1 MLHGHSFGWIFVT
14 SEWVIRAVLL
24 VVVPFRRNPEAAK
37 GWLLLALV
45 DPWLALV
52 LYFLIGRP
60 SLPRERRRHLKRLPA
75 LLNDVRARLHGH
87 PNVLKPRID
96 PVLAHAATLAQH
108 LGYLPILGGNAAEL
122 LGDYDGVIDR
132 LVADIEAATSHVH
145 LLFYIFADDAT
156 GRTVI
161 EALDRAT
168 KRGVVCRVLFDAIG
182 SRAWASGL
190 EPRLAAAGVAAH
202 GMLPIGIL
210 RRRMDIRN
218 HRKIAVV
225 DGRIAYTGSQNI
237 VDARNPDDDLVS
249 KELMVRVVG
258 PVALEL
264 QAVFVV
270 DWFLETGE
278 TLETPELFPVP
289 VEAGTIAAQALPS
302 GPDFP
307 LENVQRLT
315 VALIHGAQSRVV
327 ITTPYFIPDEAL
339 MQALET
345 AVLRGVAVHIV
356 VPRAA
361 DHPLVRLA
369 QRSYYQELLEAGVV
383 IHQYRERFLH
393 AKHLSIDSEIALIGT
408 SNMDI
413 RSFALN
419 GEISLVFYDRGLAER
434 LRAEQEKYFQR
445 AQRLAPDRWKRRPL
459 PVKVGEN
466 LARLLSPLL

>member
-1 MLHGHSFGWIFVT
+1 MFQGHSFGWVFVV
-14 SEWVIRAVLL
+14 SEWAIRAVLL

-37 GWLLLALV
+37 GWLLLALI
-45 DPWLALV
+45 DPWLALI

-60 SLPRERRRHLKRLPA
+60 SLPRDRRRALKRLPA
-75 LLNDVRARLHGH
+75 LLGGVKTRLRRH
-87 PNVLKPRID
+87 PNVFMPSID
-96 PVLAHAATLAQH
+96 PALAHAATLAQH

-132 LVADIEAATSHVH
+132 LVRDIDEARNHVH

-161 EALDRAT
+161 DALARAV
-168 KRGVVCRVLFDAIG
+168 KRGVVCRALFDAIA
-182 SRAWASGL
+182 SREWASGL
-190 EPRLAAAGVAAH
+190 EQRFAAAGVVAH

-218 HRKIAVV
+218 HRKIAVI
-225 DGRIAYTGSQNI
+225 DGRVAYTGSQNI
-237 VDARNPDDDLVS
+237 VDARNPADDLVS

-278 TLETPELFPVP
+278 TLETDVLFPEP
-289 VEAGTIAAQALPS
+289 VEAGSIAAQALPS

-307 LENVQRLT
+307 LANVQRLT
-315 VALIHGAQSRVV
+315 VALVHGAQSRVV
-327 ITTPYFIPDEAL
+327 ITTPYFIPDDAL
-339 MQALET
+339 AQALET
-345 AVLRGVAVHIV
+345 AILRGVEVHIV
-356 VPRAA
+356 VPRTA
-361 DHPLVRLA
+361 DHRLVRLA
-369 QRSYYQELLEAGVV
+369 QRSYYEQLLEAGVV
-383 IHQYRERFLH
+383 IHQYRDRFLH

-408 SNMDI
+408 SNMDV
-413 RSFALN
+413 RSFVLN
-419 GEISLVFYDRGLAER
+419 GEISLVFYDRGLTER

-445 AQRLAPDRWKRRPL
+445 SQRLVRERWRRRPL
-459 PVKVGEN
+459 PVKVAEN